1 LPDEED
7 DFDFEER
14 VRKLSVELKGQMEES
29 VRLDKRIKENL
40 AKVGVEL

>member
-1 LPDEED
+1 MTEW
-7 DFDFEER
+7 R
-14 VRKLSVELKGQMEES
+14 GQMEES